1 MTVVYSTSGP
11 YLLELETVAETA
23 SMPPA
28 VRVTV
33 SGVTTTTTFTLT
45 RLCEGRTETVPG
57 WRAKQFID
65 TVVDMDWCAPTNRPI
80 TYTLL
85 VGGVV
90 VAAATITLPSAYA
103 WLQDPLQPDKCLK
116 FALTRDGSGTAVLDA
131 KSLKMF
137 DYDKANGALI
147 PILGSSYPV
156 AFGGQRLEASRL
168 THKLRT
174 FTEADSAMFRD
185 IIRDAPILLIRPL
198 PGMVG
203 LPPLAYLNGDVV
215 QEPFTTHLPGGH
227 QQYWTVTGDLIAA
240 VLQAAVTGSVT
251 YDQVQQLLAGYTYD
265 QVQTRAAATTYL
277 DWQKNP
283 LIFSTL

>member
-11 YLLELETVAETA
+11 YVLELETIDETT
-23 SMPPA
+23 SRGPA

-33 SGVTTTTTFTLT
+33 SGVTTTTTFALT
-45 RLCEGRTETVPG
+45 RLCEGRTETAPG

-65 TVVDMDWCAPTNRPI
+65 TVVDTDWAAPTNRPI

-85 VGGVV
+85 VNGVV

-116 FALTRDGSGTAVLDA
+116 FTLTRDALGTAVLDA
-131 KSLKMF
+131 KSLKIF

-156 AFGGQRLEASRL
+156 AFGGQRLESSRV
-168 THKLRT
+168 THRLRT
-174 FTEADSAMFRD
+174 FTVADAAAFRD
-185 IIRDAPILLIRPL
+185 LIRGAPILLVRSL
-198 PGMVG
+198 PAMVG
-203 LPPLAYLNGDVV
+203 LPALAYLNGNVT

-227 QQYWTVTGDLIAA
+227 QQYWTVTGDIVAA